1 MLYNIDGVKDALV
14 NMVVSMPV
22 EIAII
27 HVCAHVLMSSIQPH
41 VVYII
46 DSLQNHKWEDA
57 MTIDK
62 ASWGF
67 RREATLKDILTIEQL
82 LETFVSTVR

>member
-1 MLYNIDGVKDALV
+1 MLA
-14 NMVVSMPV
+14 
-22 EIAII
+22 EIVII
-27 HVCAHVLMSSIQPH
+27 HVCAQMLISSIQPNIIN
-41 VVYII
+41 II